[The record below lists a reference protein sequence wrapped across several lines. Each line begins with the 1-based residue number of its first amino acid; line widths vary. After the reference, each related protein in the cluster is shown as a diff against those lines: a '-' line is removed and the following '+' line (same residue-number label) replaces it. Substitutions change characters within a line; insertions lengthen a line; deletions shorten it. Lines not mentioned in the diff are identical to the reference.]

1 MSFFHEIFKELRSLF
16 RVIDTIKIINKI
28 VFVYNKNLFQEQSIH
43 SRCFWLHIRM
53 LERLVEKV
61 G

>member
-28 VFVYNKNLFQEQSIH
+28 VFVYNKIYFKNNQFILDVFDY
-43 SRCFWLHIRM
+43 R
-53 LERLVEKV
+53 
-61 G
+61 